1 MAISYK
7 MVLKKQS
14 MITPPIE
21 KYYPCAIHEGM
32 DDLESLSERIA
43 SNSSISQADC
53 YRIVMSLTKV
63 IEESLAMGRVVHIKT
78 LGSFKINVNGVGV
91 DSPEASVKDEIKGAK
106 IIYRPSPNMNKVLGG
121 LTYKR
126 IK

>member
-1 MAISYK
+1 MSISYK

-14 MITPPIE
+14 MVTPPIE

-32 DDLESLSERIA
+32 DDLESLSDKIA
-43 SNSSISQADC
+43 SKSNIHPADC
-53 YRIVMSLTKV
+53 YRIVMSLTKE
-63 IEESLAMGRVVHIKT
+63 IEESLAMGRVVNIFT
-78 LGSFKINVNGVGV
+78 LGSFKINIHGEGV
-91 DSPEASVKDEIKGAK
+91 DGPEDSRKVKINGAK
-106 IIYRPSPNMNKVLGG
+106 IIYRPSKNMNETLSQ

>member
-1 MAISYK
+1 

-14 MITPPIE
+14 MLTPPIE
-21 KYYPCAIHEGM
+21 KYYPCAIHEGT
-32 DDLESLSERIA
+32 DDLDSLSERIA
-43 SNSSISQADC
+43 LNSNISMADC

-78 LGSFKINVNGVGV
+78 LGSFKINVNGIGV
-91 DSPEASVKDEIKGAK
+91 DSPEDSVTDEIKGAK
-106 IIYRPSPNMNKVLGG
+106 IIYRPSPNMNKTLGQ

>member
-1 MAISYK
+1 M
-7 MVLKKQS
+7 L
-14 MITPPIE
+14 TPPIE

-43 SNSSISQADC
+43 SKSSINKADC
-53 YRIVMSLTKV
+53 FRIVMSLTKE
-63 IEESLAMGRVVHIKT
+63 IEESLAMGCVVNIFT

-91 DSPEASVKDEIKGAK
+91 DSPEDSVKDEIKGAK
-106 IIYRPSPNMNKVLGG
+106 IIYKPSKNMNKKLSQ
-121 LTYKR
+121 LTYNR

>member
-14 MITPPIE
+14 MLTPPIE

-32 DDLESLSERIA
+32 DDLDSLSERISLN
-43 SNSSISQADC
+43 SNISQADC
-53 YRIVMSLTKV
+53 YRVVMSLTKV

-78 LGSFKINVNGVGV
+78 LGSFKINVNGIGV
-91 DSPEASVKDEIKGAK
+91 DSPEDSVQDEIKGAK
-106 IIYRPSPNMNKVLGG
+106 IIYRPSRNMNKTLGQ

>member
-14 MITPPIE
+14 IVTPPIE

-32 DDLESLSERIA
+32 DDLDSLSERIA

-53 YRIVMSLTKV
+53 FRIVMSLTKV

-78 LGSFKINVNGVGV
+78 LGSFKINIHGDGV
-91 DSPEASVKDEIKGAK
+91 DSPEDSSKDKINGAK
-106 IIYRPSPNMNKVLGG
+106 IIYRPSPNMNKTLGE

>member
-106 IIYRPSPNMNKVLGG
+106 IIYRPSPNMNKVLDR

>member
-14 MITPPIE
+14 IVTPPIE

-32 DDLESLSERIA
+32 DDLESLSEKIA
-43 SNSSISQADC
+43 SNSNIHPADC
-53 YRIVMSLTKV
+53 FRIVMSLTKV
-63 IEESLAMGRVVHIKT
+63 IEESLAMGRVVHIMT
-78 LGSFKINVNGVGV
+78 LGSFKINVSGKGV
-91 DSPEASVKDEIKGAK
+91 DSPEDSTKGEISGAK
-106 IIYRPSPNMNKVLGG
+106 IIYRPSKNMNKTLSQ

>member
-1 MAISYK
+1 MSISYK

-14 MITPPIE
+14 MVTPPIE

-32 DDLESLSERIA
+32 DDLESLSDKIA
-43 SNSSISQADC
+43 SNSNISKADC
-53 YRIVMSLTKV
+53 YRIVMSLTKE
-63 IEESLAMGRVVHIKT
+63 IEESLAMGRVVHIMT
-78 LGSFKINVNGVGV
+78 LGSFKINIHGEGV
-91 DSPEASVKDEIKGAK
+91 DSPEDARKAKINGAK
-106 IIYRPSPNMNKVLGG
+106 IIYRPSKNMNETLSQ

>member
-1 MAISYK
+1 

-14 MITPPIE
+14 MVTPPIE

-32 DDLESLSERIA
+32 DDLDSLSEKIA
-43 SNSSISQADC
+43 SNSNISKADC
-53 YRIVMSLTKV
+53 YRIVMSLTKE
-63 IEESLAMGRVVHIKT
+63 IEESLAMGRVVHIMT
-78 LGSFKINVNGVGV
+78 LGSFKINVHGNGV
-91 DSPEASVKDEIKGAK
+91 DSPEDSRKVKINGAK
-106 IIYRPSPNMNKVLGG
+106 IIYKPSKNMNETLSQ

>member
-1 MAISYK
+1 
-7 MVLKKQS
+7 

-43 SNSSISQADC
+43 SKSSISEADC
-53 YRIVMSLTKV
+53 FRIVMSLTKE
-63 IEESLAMGRVVHIKT
+63 IEESLAMGRVVNIFT
-78 LGSFKINVNGVGV
+78 LGSFKINIHGEGV
-91 DSPEASVKDEIKGAK
+91 DSPEDARKAKINGAK
-106 IIYRPSPNMNKVLGG
+106 IIYRPSKNMNETLSQ